1 MKSPAIVFTLA
12 AITAVSS
19 AHADDDMM
27 GTMINGRMETRA
39 ERNVRVQDSE
49 MDREI
54 MLIDRQRRAQ
64 RAQERTPEQADS
76 EMGQEDVPF
85 EYKPDA
91 NGL

>member
-12 AITAVSS
+12 AITAVSG
-19 AHADDDMM
+19 AYADDEMM
-27 GTMINGRMETRA
+27 GTYINGRMETRT
-39 ERNVRVQDSE
+39 ERSARVADPQ

-64 RAQERTPEQADS
+64 RAQERTPEQADG

-85 EYKPDA
+85 EYKPNA